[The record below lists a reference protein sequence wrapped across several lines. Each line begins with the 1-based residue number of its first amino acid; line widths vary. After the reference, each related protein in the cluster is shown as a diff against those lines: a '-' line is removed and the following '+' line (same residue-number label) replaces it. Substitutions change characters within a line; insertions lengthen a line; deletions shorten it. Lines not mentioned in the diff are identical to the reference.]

1 MKGVNS
7 VDNTTAP
14 RTAKKITASENSD
27 SSNFPFLKKF
37 HTSKKTVVWSVV
49 STLLSLIIYVVI
61 LIFIESFLAVDRP
74 VPYGFY
80 VLRDISLVVFTI
92 LITSIITAFL
102 VETRSKNE
110 LYHNTIL
117 DDVIAN
123 PVFYQSFSDETKQ
136 EILRNLEQQMLFLN
150 NSKVQNMYESIQMK
164 LLEATKEGYY
174 FSECSYHVS
183 CKIDDTSILKKINR
197 TIRLRSYEN
206 THTIHNLP
214 VLKWSGLHTIE
225 HHFSLDGISINGRSA
240 SKDSYRLKSTQDSTY
255 IDSFCG
261 YSITYECVLIK
272 PIELQANTDTIISIS
287 YTTRVPLSDNVYTC
301 RSSVP
306 CRRFL
311 VDAHLEDSPNYKI
324 NALAFGFLDVA
335 TRSPV
340 PLSDNEIRVDFD
352 DWVFN
357 KDGVVISFA
366 PRLT

>member
-1 MKGVNS
+1 MNDIKDKDTTEANDTKETK
-7 VDNTTAP
+7 DN
-14 RTAKKITASENSD
+14 RL
-27 SSNFPFLKKF
+27 PFLKKF
-37 HTSKKTVVWSVV
+37 YTSKKTAVWAVI
-49 STLLSLIIYVVI
+49 STLLSLIIYVVV
-61 LIFIESFLAVDRP
+61 LICIESISTTGGTI
-74 VPYGFY
+74 PYGVY

-92 LITSIITAFL
+92 LITSIITGFL

-123 PVFYQSFSDETKQ
+123 PVFYQSFSDDTKQ
-136 EILRNLEQQMLFLN
+136 EILHNLEQELLFSN
-150 NSKVQNMYESIQMK
+150 NVKVQNMYESIQKK
-164 LLEATKEGYY
+164 LSEATSEGYY

-183 CKIDDTSILKKINR
+183 CKIDTTSILKRINR
-197 TIRLRSYEN
+197 TIRLRSYAN
-206 THTIHNLP
+206 KYTVNNLP
-214 VLKWSGLHTIE
+214 ILKWSGLHTIG
-225 HHFSLDGISINGRSA
+225 HHFLLDQIYINGNPVP
-240 SKDSYRLKSTQDSTY
+240 KDNYKLKATQDSSHL
-255 IDSFCG
+255 DSFCG
-261 YSITYECVLIK
+261 YSVTYTCTLIK

-287 YTTRVPLSDNVYTC
+287 YTTRVPLFDNVYTC

-366 PRLT
+366 PRPSTEII